1 MKKYLKL
8 LAVCALIALAAAPA
22 SAYRDRK
29 LALSG
34 PVMKKLSTFLSNFT
48 ELSYYSFDTIESG
61 AEDVLHLGSPDNVGE
76 LIHFGI
82 WHNYV
87 NNFKSRIRMT
97 PKGKFGAAIDAKFV
111 AESVE
116 RYFGLPLRHQNVE
129 NGDFYFDGRNY
140 QFNPADGE
148 AVYYCQAK
156 QVWVRE
162 GVGDLPTWR
171 VVGDIYN
178 TEDTKDRP
186 ATFEAFVYPTLWNGK
201 ETWIVQSL
209 VTKWK

>member
-48 ELSYYSFDTIESG
+48 ELSYYNFDTFESG
-61 AEDVLHLGSPDNVGE
+61 AGEVLHLSAPENVGE

-87 NNFKSRIRMT
+87 NNFKSRIKMT
-97 PKGKFGAAIDAKFV
+97 PNGKYGAAIDAKFV
-111 AESVE
+111 AESVD
-116 RYFGLPLRHQNVE
+116 RYFGLPLRHQNVKDA
-129 NGDFYFDGRNY
+129 DFYFDGRNY
-140 QFNPADGE
+140 QFAPADGE
-148 AVYYCQAK
+148 AAPRGASPPARARRNRTRRRPRSYTA
-156 QVWVRE
+156 RAAA
-162 GVGDLPTWR
+162 PAR
-171 VVGDIYN
+171 VSAPC
-178 TEDTKDRP
+178 RRRRRRC
-186 ATFEAFVYPTLWNGK
+186 
-201 ETWIVQSL
+201 
-209 VTKWK
+209 